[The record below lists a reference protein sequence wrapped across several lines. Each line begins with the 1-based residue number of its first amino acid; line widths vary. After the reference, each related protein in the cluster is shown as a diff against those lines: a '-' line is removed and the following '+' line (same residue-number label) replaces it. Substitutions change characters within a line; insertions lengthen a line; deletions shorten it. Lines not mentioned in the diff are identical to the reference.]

1 MTRSVGVRRAQVGC
15 PRCGRCFSSIPYS
28 VWIVRGG
35 LSQDGSGPRQKRRKR
50 MLRFAWGGPA
60 VLVAVSDERRPEQI
74 ARALARVGLIPVLA
88 FDEHE
93 LRAFMRSA
101 SFAGIVIDAA
111 IDPEGAAVAPFAG
124 RRDVV
129 LLLPRAREPSTG
141 TAPRACGAARPT
153 SRRSSSRHGCGRCSS
168 CVPPT
173 CSTAS
178 WPGAGSSS
186 TCAAGRRASTA
197 TSSTSRRCSS
207 ASLPRSC
214 APRSGVLTKEE
225 LQAEAWPLSVPDDG
239 ERLVA
244 HIRRI
249 RAKLE
254 PDPSRPRFLLTA
266 RG

>member
-1 MTRSVGVRRAQVGC
+1 
-15 PRCGRCFSSIPYS
+15 
-28 VWIVRGG
+28 
-35 LSQDGSGPRQKRRKR
+35 
-50 MLRFAWGGPA
+50 MLRFARGGPA

-129 LLLPRAREPSTG
+129 LCFLARETRQP
-141 TAPRACGAARPT
+141 APRHVHAVLPADIAPLELASRVRALLELRATDMFDGELAWGGLQLDLRRRQARFDGDVIHLTPVQFRILAAL
-153 SRRSSSRHGCGRCSS
+153 
-168 CVPPT
+168 V
-173 CSTAS
+173 
-178 WPGAGSSS
+178 
-186 TCAAGRRASTA
+186 RA
-197 TSSTSRRCSS
+197 
-207 ASLPRSC
+207 
-214 APRSGVLTKEE
+214 RSGVLTKEE

-266 RG
+266 RGEGFRLADCNGAWDGTERRLTDRRRRDVVPREEVTA